1 MINQGDIY
9 WLDLDEPAGSDPG
22 FAHPHI
28 VVQNNLLNH
37 GRIRTVVTCMLTTNL
52 QRAEIQGNVLLIR
65 GEGGLS
71 EPSVVL
77 VSHLYTVDRSEL
89 GEYMGTVSR
98 ERIREIVAGIKFVI
112 EPRERR

>member
-9 WLDLDEPAGSDPG
+9 WLDLDEPVGSEPG
-22 FAHPHI
+22 YTHPHI

-52 QRAEIQGNVLLIR
+52 QRAEIQGNVLLKW
-65 GEGGLS
+65 GEGGLT
-71 EPSVVL
+71 EASVVL
-77 VSHLYTVDRSEL
+77 VSQLYTVDRAEL
-89 GEYMGTVSR
+89 REYVGTVSR
-98 ERIREIVAGIKFVI
+98 ERVREIVNGIKFVI